1 LKDKR
6 EPRVPK
12 RIACDLN
19 IAGLRCSG
27 LVLNVS
33 PNGLFIQTNAQA
45 SAGLDVSIRFTP
57 PHDEGEVQLRGVVV
71 WRRSVPRQL
80 VGAARGGLGI
90 RITEAS
96 ENFYSFLAKVL
107 HAEGAAS
114 EASREPAASEAE
126 PEAELE
132 AQETQEAQK
141 PVKKA
146 PPKKPSFRVRVS
158 QKTGSR
164 SRYVVVTANDPG
176 QAGRKALREVGKD
189 EWEVLEVRLA

>member
-1 LKDKR
+1 MKDKR

-45 SAGLDVSIRFTP
+45 SSGLDVSVSFTP
-57 PHDEGEVQLRGVVV
+57 PHEEEEVQLRGVVV

-80 VGAARGGLGI
+80 VGTARGGLGV

-107 HAEGAAS
+107 HAKGVAS
-114 EASREPAASEAE
+114 KALEEPATED
-126 PEAELE
+126 
-132 AQETQEAQK
+132 QRTVGRTK
-141 PVKKA
+141 RNTKA
-146 PPKKPSFRVRVS
+146 
-158 QKTGSR
+158 
-164 SRYVVVTANDPG
+164 A
-176 QAGRKALREVGKD
+176 
-189 EWEVLEVRLA
+189 